1 MEKDLKSSF
10 DTLTKNKNSSEQRL
24 KELDEKFILSEIS
37 VLYKQ
42 NIGMRKN
49 SEAFIAEQ
57 EKITKSLEKD
67 WKKVRKGMK
76 NFETDAHE
84 KEKKIWEL
92 DVRV

>member
-1 MEKDLKSSF
+1 
-10 DTLTKNKNSSEQRL
+10 
-24 KELDEKFILSEIS
+24 
-37 VLYKQ
+37 
-42 NIGMRKN
+42 
-49 SEAFIAEQ
+49 
-57 EKITKSLEKD
+57 LEKD